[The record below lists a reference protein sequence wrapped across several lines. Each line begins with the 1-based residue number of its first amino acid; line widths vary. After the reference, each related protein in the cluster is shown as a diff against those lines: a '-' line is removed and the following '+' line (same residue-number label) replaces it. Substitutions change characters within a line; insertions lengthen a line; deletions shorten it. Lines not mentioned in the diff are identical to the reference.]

1 MEDCGLLLTKVTKVL
16 SEKRKT
22 QGRCAKHCQ
31 KDMTWYISDGK
42 GANIKSS
49 YMSYFTYSVRGGL
62 SRLGARGVARDRTM
76 RGRRMNTTDLSRGHQ
91 VKLAREVS
99 ECLCLSRPSCGDH
112 SSLAI
117 IPFPK
122 KILRG
127 VHNFRTYNNPADPRR
142 YGADSE
148 LKTGDL
154 RGTSPPPDA
163 DATEGPGH
171 LPRDPVRV
179 VYGR

>member
-22 QGRCAKHCQ
+22 QGRYAKHCQ
-31 KDMTWYISDGK
+31 KDMTWYISDEQK
-42 GANIKSS
+42 RKYQVLVYELLYLFGA
-49 YMSYFTYSVRGGL
+49 GL

-76 RGRRMNTTDLSRGHQ
+76 RGRRMNTTDLSRGHH
-91 VKLAREVS
+91 VKLAWEVS
-99 ECLCLSRPSCGDH
+99 ECLCLPRPSCGDH